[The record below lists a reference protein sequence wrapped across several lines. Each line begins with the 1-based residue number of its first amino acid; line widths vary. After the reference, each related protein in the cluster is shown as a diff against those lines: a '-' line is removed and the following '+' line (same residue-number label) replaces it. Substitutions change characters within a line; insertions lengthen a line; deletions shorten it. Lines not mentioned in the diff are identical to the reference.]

1 MTLTPMLA
9 AGLLVSGGSLSL
21 ALYFGSLALIRRIRE
36 PAFLAGFLLVAA
48 LRVLLPVLPGL
59 GVPLPRLDGPDL
71 LRFDGIS
78 LLLIGVTYVL
88 FLRSLFPEDVPRLLS
103 QAVFGVCSSAG
114 LLILMM
120 PPVYLTALMDWSL
133 VLMMLVL
140 LAVGVLSVLLMRRWR
155 DGAGWVAL
163 SVVTLVLAVL
173 AENLFLSDA
182 DPGLGLA
189 VGTAAGAGLV
199 TTGCVLF
206 ALGHVFLMGSRL
218 NRVYQASQ
226 TLSRHVVALNRRL
239 EERVTEA
246 SREIHAT
253 REQLEAILSCVPD
266 GVLTLTADAT
276 IDIFGPGAER
286 VFGWRG
292 HEMTGRPAVSL
303 LSPEWGE
310 RLIRSLR
317 RFAAEGVLTYTGQ
330 GPVEMEG
337 RRRDGTLFPMQ
348 CTVTRI
354 DIGGQPVFVVA
365 VRDLAEAREQAR
377 QTAALQASCEGLRQD
392 LAQIE
397 ACGGVG
403 HCVAEWR
410 DGQWSHRCS
419 AGFLA
424 VWGCEGA
431 PHPETLAGF
440 LAAVRAEDQ
449 PDLFRWLDR
458 RDWSFGSR
466 LIRVCVNPEEDRIIG
481 LSIRRVRDQHGT
493 LVRETGIVRL
503 AGVIP
508 AGDGKGDGK
517 METAGEN
524 AGEAAAGSAADAD
537 AVRTV
542 LLVEDVEVNRRVAV
556 TFLEREG
563 YRVEVASNGLDAV
576 EMAGRG
582 NYDLILMDIRLPDV
596 DGVEATRRIRA
607 LPDPVRSAV
616 PVLALTANVFGDDLS
631 RYEAAGMSGVVAKP
645 IRMPQFRA
653 VLGGLLTRRRQQDAR
668 GPDWTSLDR
677 LLDEDFLRERQV
689 ALGPDSFAVIL
700 DLGRRSAGFAAE
712 ELEHSVR
719 VAVPVQAEVA
729 KAGHKLAGAA
739 SNFGFAALYALGR
752 QVETLCET
760 GRLDEAVALGQLG
773 ADLSRRTGAALDQ
786 WLATPR

>member
-9 AGLLVSGGSLSL
+9 SGLLVSGGGLSL
-21 ALYFGSLALIRRIRE
+21 ALYFGSLAVMRQIRE
-36 PAFLAGFLLVAA
+36 PAYLAGFLLVAS
-48 LRVLLPVLPGL
+48 LRVLLPVLLGL
-59 GVPLPRLDGPDL
+59 GIPLPRLEGPDL
-71 LRFDGIS
+71 LRFDGVT
-78 LLLIGVTYVL
+78 LLLVGVTYML
-88 FLRSLFPEDVPRLLS
+88 FLRSLFPEDVPRLLM
-103 QAVFGVCSSAG
+103 QGVLAGCGSVG
-114 LLILMM
+114 LLMLVIS
-120 PPVYLTALMDWSL
+120 PAYLSVLTDWSL

-163 SVVTLVLAVL
+163 SVVALVAAVL
-173 AENLFLSDA
+173 AEEGLQLGGQPGP
-182 DPGLGLA
+182 DPA
-189 VGTAAGAGLV
+189 VETAEGAGLV
-199 TTGCVLF
+199 ATGCVLF
-206 ALGHVFLMGSRL
+206 ALGHVFLMGARL

-246 SREIHAT
+246 SREIHTT

-266 GVLTLTADAT
+266 GVLTLTGDAT

-292 HEMTGRPAVSL
+292 YEMTGRPAVTL

-310 RLIRSLR
+310 RLIKSIR

-337 RRRDGTLFPMQ
+337 RRRDGTLFPLQ

-354 DIGGQPVFVVA
+354 DIGGQPVFVAA
-365 VRDLAEAREQAR
+365 VRDMSEAQMQAR
-377 QTAALQASCEGLRQD
+377 HTAALQASCEGMRQD
-392 LAQIE
+392 LALIE
-397 ACGGVG
+397 SCGGVG

-410 DGQWSHRCS
+410 DGQWCTRCS
-419 AGFLA
+419 DGFLA
-424 VWGCEGA
+424 VWGCDA
-431 PHPETLAGF
+431 VSHPETLAGF
-440 LAAVRAEDQ
+440 LAAVAAEDQ

-458 RDWSFGSR
+458 RDWSCGAR
-466 LIRVCVNPEEDRIIG
+466 LIRVCVNPEEDRIIE
-481 LSIRRVRDQHGT
+481 LSIRRVRDQHGE
-493 LVRETGIVRL
+493 LLRETGIVRL
-503 AGVIP
+503 AGVVP
-508 AGDGKGDGK
+508 AGAGKGEEM
-517 METAGEN
+517 METAGET
-524 AGEAAAGSAADAD
+524 AGETGGSAVGTD
-537 AVRTV
+537 AVRTI

-582 NYDLILMDIRLPDV
+582 DYDLILMDIRLPDV

-645 IRMPQFRA
+645 IRMPQFRT
-653 VLGGLLTRRRQQDAR
+653 VLGGLLTRRRQQAAS

-712 ELEHSVR
+712 ELEHSVGT
-719 VAVPVQAEVA
+719 AVPAQAEVA

-752 QVETLCET
+752 QVETLCDAGDLDGAVEL
-760 GRLDEAVALGQLG
+760 GRRA
-773 ADLSRRTGAALDQ
+773 ADLAHRTGVALDQ
-786 WLATPR
+786 WLAAGR